1 MIRISLIVL
10 FFLISGCSIKP
21 RNNSLSEKE
30 RWDKH
35 ASNTEII
42 RDDFGVPHIYGKTD
56 ADAVFGLLYAQCED
70 DFNRVEQNYIWA
82 TGRLAELEGENAI
95 YSDLRAK
102 LFMTQK
108 EAEIKYQNSP
118 QWLKDLCLA
127 FADGINFYLAT
138 HPEVKPKL
146 LTRFEPWMPMYFS
159 EGSIGGDIEKVS
171 TRKLSEFYGKPD
183 ASMIPK
189 IMTGSILL
197 KDNEPRGSN
206 GFAVSGKLTKSGN
219 AMLLINPHTSF
230 FFRGEVHVQSEQG
243 LNAYGAVTWGQ
254 FFVYQGFNEKTGW
267 MHTSSDVDIIDEF
280 EETIVRNKKGTQYKY
295 GNELRTVDSTEI
307 VVKYKNPNNTGSK
320 KFMVYRTHHGP
331 ITHASEKKWVA
342 TAMMWDPVKA
352 LEQSFLRTKNSDQKQ
367 FDKMMDIRT
376 NSSNNTV
383 YADADGNIAYYHGNF
398 IPKRN
403 TEFDYKKPVD
413 GSNPNTDW
421 NGLHDLKDNIFLLN
435 PSSGWIQNCNS
446 TPFTSAGRS
455 SPKPENYPRYMSY
468 SPENYRGV
476 HAISLLSKAK
486 NLTVDKL
493 IDLAYDP
500 YLPGAEELISGLIEA
515 YDNNPVNSAEMKTAI
530 NLLKK
535 WDFKVSTDSKAMTI
549 SQFYLNNYNKSGKI
563 PAGMHFMEKI
573 NYISSKSPANER
585 LEIFAESLK
594 DLKRD
599 FGSVETV
606 WGEFNRYQRINGDI
620 NQNFR
625 DELPSIPIGMA
636 SGEWGALASFGTR
649 KGSGTKRQYGVAGNS
664 FVAVVEF
671 GEKVQAKSML
681 AGGQSSDPNSKHFD
695 DQMQRY
701 ADRKFKTVAFYR
713 EDVLKRAESKYHPGN
728 KK

>member
-1 MIRISLIVL
+1 MNRIYLILL

-30 RWDKH
+30 RWNNH

-82 TGRLAELEGENAI
+82 TGRLAELEGENAV

-108 EAEIKYQNSP
+108 EAEINYQNSP
-118 QWLKDLCLA
+118 KWLKDLCLA

-171 TRKLSEFYGKPD
+171 TRKLGEFYGKPN
-183 ASMIPK
+183 ARMIPK

-197 KDNEPRGSN
+197 NDNEPRGSN
-206 GFAVSGKLTKSGN
+206 GFAVSGKLTQSGN

-280 EETIVRNKKGTQYKY
+280 EETIVRNKKGTKYKY

-307 VVKYKNPNNTGSK
+307 VVKYKNANTIGSK

-352 LEQSFLRTKNSDQKQ
+352 LEQSFLRTKNSNQKQ

-403 TEFDYKKPVD
+403 TDFDYKKPVD
-413 GSNPNTDW
+413 GSNPKTDW

-446 TPFTSAGRS
+446 TPFTSAGIS
-455 SPKPENYPRYMSY
+455 SPKPENYPGYMSY

-486 NLTVDKL
+486 NLTIDKL

-500 YLPGAEELISGLIEA
+500 YLPGAEELIRGLIKA
-515 YDNNPVNSAEMKTAI
+515 FDYNPVNNAEMKTAI

-535 WDFKVSTDSKAMTI
+535 WDFKVSVDSKAMTI
-549 SQFYLNNYNKSGKI
+549 SQFYLNTYNKSGKI

-573 NYISSKSPANER
+573 NFISSKSSAKER
-585 LEIFAESLK
+585 LEIFEESLQE
-594 DLKRD
+594 LKRD
-599 FGSVETV
+599 FGSIETA

-649 KGSGTKRQYGVAGNS
+649 KGSLTKRQYGVAGNS

-681 AGGQSSDPNSKHFD
+681 AGGQSADPNSKHFN

-713 EDVLKRAESKYHPGN
+713 EDVLKRAESRYNPGN

>member
-1 MIRISLIVL
+1 MIRIYCIFLV
-10 FFLISGCSIKP
+10 FLISGCSIKP
-21 RNNSLSEKE
+21 RTNSISEKE
-30 RWDKH
+30 RWNKH

-82 TGRLAELEGENAI
+82 IGRLAELEGENAI

-127 FADGINFYLAT
+127 FADGINYYLST

-171 TRKLSEFYGKPD
+171 TRKLGEFYGKPD

-206 GFAVSGKLTKSGN
+206 GFAVSGKLTQSGN

-280 EETIVRNKKGTQYKY
+280 EETIIKNKNGITYKY
-295 GNELRTVDSTEI
+295 GSEFRPVDSLE
-307 VVKYKNPNNTGSK
+307 VLVKYKNVNTIGSK

-352 LEQSFLRTKNSDQKQ
+352 LEQSFLRTKNSNQKQ
-367 FDKMMDIRT
+367 FNKMMDIRT

-413 GSNPNTDW
+413 GSNPKTDW

-435 PSSGWIQNCNS
+435 PASGWIQNCNS
-446 TPFTSAGRS
+446 TPFTSAGTS
-455 SPKPENYPRYMSY
+455 SPKPENYPGYMSY

-476 HAISLLSKAK
+476 HAFSLLSKAK
-486 NLTVDKL
+486 NLTIDKL

-515 YDNNPVNSAEMKTAI
+515 YNNNPVNSAEMKTAI

-549 SQFYLNNYNKSGKI
+549 SPFYLNTYNKSGKI

-573 NYISSKSPANER
+573 NYISSKSPGNER
-585 LEIFAESLK
+585 LEIFEESLK
-594 DLKRD
+594 NLKRD
-599 FGSVETV
+599 FGSVETL

-681 AGGQSSDPNSKHFD
+681 AGGQSADPNSKHFN

-713 EDVLKRAESKYHPGN
+713 EDVVKRAESRYHPGN

>member
-1 MIRISLIVL
+1 MIRIYCIFLV
-10 FFLISGCSIKP
+10 FLISGCSIKP
-21 RNNSLSEKE
+21 RTNSISEKE
-30 RWDKH
+30 RWNKH

-82 TGRLAELEGENAI
+82 IGRLAELEGENAI

-127 FADGINFYLAT
+127 FADGINYYLST

-171 TRKLSEFYGKPD
+171 TRKLGEFYGKPD

-206 GFAVSGKLTKSGN
+206 GFAVSGKLTQSGN

-280 EETIVRNKKGTQYKY
+280 EETIIKNKNGITYKY
-295 GNELRTVDSTEI
+295 GNELRNADSTEI
-307 VVKYKNPNNTGSK
+307 VLKYKNANTIGSK

-352 LEQSFLRTKNSDQKQ
+352 LEQSFLRTKNSNQKQ
-367 FDKMMDIRT
+367 FNKMMDIRT

-413 GSNPNTDW
+413 GSNPKTDW

-435 PSSGWIQNCNS
+435 PASGWIQNCNS
-446 TPFTSAGRS
+446 TPFTSAGTS
-455 SPKPENYPRYMSY
+455 SPKPENYPGYMSY

-486 NLTVDKL
+486 NLTIDKL

-515 YDNNPVNSAEMKTAI
+515 YNNNPVNSAEMKTAI

-549 SQFYLNNYNKSGKI
+549 SQFYLNTYNKSGKI

-573 NYISSKSPANER
+573 NYISSKSPGNER
-585 LEIFAESLK
+585 LEIFEESLK
-594 DLKRD
+594 NLKRD
-599 FGSVETV
+599 FGSVETL

-681 AGGQSSDPNSKHFD
+681 AGGQSADPNSKHFN

-713 EDVLKRAESKYHPGN
+713 EDVVKRAESRYHPGN

>member
-1 MIRISLIVL
+1 MIRIIFILL
-10 FFLISGCSIKP
+10 FLLLSGSTN
-21 RNNSLSEKE
+21 RTLSEKE
-30 RWDKH
+30 RWNRH
-35 ASNTEII
+35 ASDTEII

-56 ADAVFGLLYAQCED
+56 ADAVFGLLFAQCED
-70 DFNRVEQNYIWA
+70 DFNRIEQNYIWA
-82 TGRLAELEGENAI
+82 TGRLAEIEGENAL

-127 FADGINFYLAT
+127 FADGINFYLSK
-138 HPEVKPKL
+138 HPEVKPRL

-159 EGSIGGDIEKVS
+159 EGSIGGDIEKIS
-171 TRKLSEFYGKPD
+171 TRKIGEFYGRPD

-189 IMTGSILL
+189 IMTGSLIM

-206 GFAVSGKLTKSGN
+206 GFAVSGKLTESGN

-267 MHTSSDVDIIDEF
+267 MHTSSDVDIMDEF
-280 EETIVRNKKGTQYKY
+280 EETIIRNPKGIGYKY
-295 GNELRTVDSTEI
+295 GNKIRPVDSLDL
-307 VVKYKNPNNTGSK
+307 KLSYKSENGFKSK
-320 KFMVYRTHHGP
+320 KFRVYRTHHGP
-331 ITHASEKKWVA
+331 VTHASGNKWVS

-352 LEQSFLRTKNSDQKQ
+352 LQQSFLRTKNSNHKQ
-367 FDKMMDIRT
+367 FHQTMNIRT

-403 TEFDYKKPVD
+403 TNFDYKKPVD
-413 GSNPNTDW
+413 GSNPKTDW
-421 NGLHDLKDNIFLLN
+421 KGLHNLKDNIFLLN
-435 PSSGWIQNCNS
+435 PANGWIQNCNS
-446 TPFTSAGRS
+446 TPFTSAGAF
-455 SPKPENYPRYMSY
+455 SPKAKNYPPYMSY
-468 SPENYRGV
+468 SPENYRGI

-486 NLTVDKL
+486 NLTIDKM

-500 YLPGAEELISGLIEA
+500 YLPGAEELVGGLINA
-515 YDNNPVNSAEMKTAI
+515 YDSHPVNNADMKRAI
-530 NLLKK
+530 NMLKN
-535 WDFKVSTDSKAMTI
+535 WDFKVSAGSKAMTI
-549 SQFYLNNYNKSGKI
+549 SQFYLNTYNKSGKV
-563 PAGMHFMEKI
+563 PAGMHFMEKVG
-573 NYISSKSPANER
+573 YMSSKSPANER
-585 LEIFAESLK
+585 LEIFAQSLADQK
-594 DLKRD
+594 ND
-599 FGSVETV
+599 FGSIETV

-620 NQNFR
+620 NQHFN
-625 DELPSIPIGMA
+625 DALPSIPIGMA
-636 SGEWGALASFGTR
+636 SGEWGALASYGAR
-649 KGSGTKRQYGVAGNS
+649 KGENTKRQYGVSGNS

-671 GEKVQAKSML
+671 GDKVQAKSLL
-681 AGGQSSDPNSKHFD
+681 AGGQSGNPKSIHFD
-695 DQMQRY
+695 DQVQRY

-713 EDVLKRAESKYHPGN
+713 EDVLKRAESKYHPGD
-728 KK
+728 KKQVLK

>member
-1 MIRISLIVL
+1 MIRITFILI
-10 FFLISGCSIKP
+10 FLLASGFSTGP
-21 RNNSLSEKE
+21 VNNSLSESE
-30 RWDKH
+30 RWNRH

-127 FADGINFYLAT
+127 FADGINFYLAK
-138 HPEVKPKL
+138 HPEVKPRL

-171 TRKLSEFYGKPD
+171 TRKLGEFYGRPD

-189 IMTGSILL
+189 IMTGSILH

-206 GFAVSGKLTKSGN
+206 GFAVSGKLTESGN

-267 MHTSSDVDIIDEF
+267 MHTTSDVDIIDEF
-280 EETIVRNKKGTQYKY
+280 EETIVRNKKGINYKY
-295 GNELRTVDSTEI
+295 GNELRPLDSFE
-307 VVKYKNPNNTGSK
+307 VVLKYKNANNIGSK
-320 KFMVYRTHHGP
+320 KFMAYRTHHGP
-331 ITHASEKKWVA
+331 VTHASGNKWLS

-352 LEQSFLRTKNSDQKQ
+352 LQQSFLRTKNSTQKE

-398 IPKRN
+398 IPKRDTN
-403 TEFDYKKPVD
+403 FDYKKPVD
-413 GSNPNTDW
+413 GSNPKTDW
-421 NGLHDLKDNIFLLN
+421 KGLHDLKDNIFLLN
-435 PSSGWIQNCNS
+435 PANGWIQNCNS
-446 TPFTSAGRS
+446 TPFTSAGAS
-455 SPKPENYPRYMSY
+455 SPKPENYPGYMSY
-468 SPENYRGV
+468 SPENYRGI

-486 NLTVDKL
+486 NLTIDKM
-493 IDLAYDP
+493 IELAYDP
-500 YLPGAEELISGLIEA
+500 YLPGAEELIRGLIQA
-515 YDNNPVNSAEMKTAI
+515 YDSHPVNNDEMKTAI
-530 NLLKK
+530 DLLKN
-535 WDFKVSTDSKAMTI
+535 WDYKVSSESKAMTV
-549 SQFYLNNYNKSGKI
+549 SQFYLNSYINSGKI
-563 PAGMHFMEKI
+563 PAGTHLMEKV
-573 NYISSKSPANER
+573 NYMSSKSPAKER
-585 LEIFAESLK
+585 LEIFVNSLA

-599 FGSVETV
+599 FGSIETA

-620 NQNFR
+620 NQNFN
-625 DELPSIPIGMA
+625 DALPSIPIGMA

-681 AGGQSSDPNSKHFD
+681 AGGQSADPKSVHFD

-713 EDVLKRAESKYHPGN
+713 EDVIKRAESRYHPGD